1 MESGIIISLILGG
14 ASIIS
19 SICFGL
25 VPSIRKNKLI
35 KLENRQQK
43 LLWDIKLLYEIEE
56 ELLKK
61 IEQQGY
67 TKKSTKEQI
76 RKLVFDKEGKT
87 LSEYAQPSRFNK
99 LIEK

>member
-25 VPSIRKNKLI
+25 IPTIRKNQLE

-43 LLWDIKLLYEIEE
+43 LLWDIKLFYDIEK
-56 ELLKK
+56 ELLNML
-61 IEQQGY
+61 EQHGHNKET
-67 TKKSTKEQI
+67 TKKQA
-76 RKLVFDKEGKT
+76 RKLVFDNNNRR
-87 LSEYAQPSRFNK
+87 LSDYSQPSKFDN

>member
-43 LLWDIKLLYEIEE
+43 LLWDIKLFYDIEK
-56 ELLKK
+56 ELLNML
-61 IEQQGY
+61 EQHGHNKET
-67 TKKSTKEQI
+67 TKKQV
-76 RKLVFDKEGKT
+76 RKLVFDNNDRR
-87 LSEYAQPSRFNK
+87 LSDYSQPSKFDN

>member
-1 MESGIIISLILGG
+1 MDSGIIISLVLGG

-25 VPSIRKNKLI
+25 IPTIRKNQLE

-43 LLWDIKLLYEIEE
+43 LLWDIKLFYDIEK
-56 ELLKK
+56 ELLNML
-61 IEQQGY
+61 EQHGHNKET
-67 TKKSTKEQI
+67 TKKQV
-76 RKLVFDKEGKT
+76 RKLVFDNNDRR
-87 LSEYAQPSRFNK
+87 LSDYSQPSKFDN